1 MVVKLVPSRPLIKW
15 TVVFA
20 CWTAFALFFASQNY
34 LLQGRFGRSLDWKK
48 VLVIWL
54 LCGYSWFAL
63 TPFVLWLANRFP
75 LERGR
80 LLSSIPIQLFAGAF
94 FSVFSLTI
102 FTLARRS
109 IFGREMGPAT
119 LRAELQDLIIGEFHT
134 ELLVCWAII
143 GIVNSL
149 NYYRKYRER
158 ELKASQLE
166 ARLVESRLEALR
178 AQLHPHFLFNT
189 LNSIS
194 VLMRKDVEAADRMLI
209 QLSCLLRVTLT
220 KDTAHEIPLRQE
232 LDFLERY
239 LEIEQ
244 TRFQDRLTVRMLIDP
259 AALDGMVPQLIFQ
272 PLVENA
278 IRHGI
283 ADRESG
289 GLIEICAEQR
299 DGRISLEVRDNGPG
313 ILRPAREFI
322 EGVGLA
328 NTRAR
333 LDHLYGPEGC
343 FEWRN
348 ANQGGLI
355 VTATLPFHTAQI
367 TR

>member
-1 MVVKLVPSRPLIKW
+1 MEW
-15 TVVFA
+15 E
-20 CWTAFALFFASQNY
+20 
-34 LLQGRFGRSLDWKK
+34 K
-48 VLVIWL
+48 VLVVWL
-54 LCGYSWFAL
+54 FCGYSWLLL
-63 TPFVLWLANRFP
+63 TPFILRLANRFP

-80 LLSSIPIQLFAGAF
+80 LLSSITIQLIASAF
-94 FSVFSLTI
+94 FSVFCLTI
-102 FTLARRS
+102 FSVTRRALL
-109 IFGREMGPAT
+109 GGKPVT
-119 LRAELQDLIIGEFHT
+119 LREELQNLIISEFHT
-134 ELLVCWAII
+134 ELLVYWAII

-166 ARLVESRLEALR
+166 ARLVESQLEALR

-194 VLMRKDVEAADRMLI
+194 VLMRRDVESADRMLL
-209 QLSCLLRVTLT
+209 QLSSLLRAMLT

-232 LDFLERY
+232 LEFLERY

-244 TRFQDRLTVRMLIDP
+244 TRFRDRLTVRMLIDP
-259 AALDGMVPQLIFQ
+259 ATLDGLVPRLIFQ

-278 IRHGI
+278 LRHGI

-299 DGRISLEVRDNGPG
+299 DGHISLEVRDNGPG
-313 ILRPAREFI
+313 IRLHELEFI

-333 LDHLYGPEGC
+333 LDHLYGRDGC

-348 ANQGGLI
+348 ADNGGL
-355 VTATLPFHTAQI
+355 VVRASLPFHTARV
-367 TR
+367 T

>member
-1 MVVKLVPSRPLIKW
+1 MGLVKSRHWIKW
-15 TVVFA
+15 AFIFA
-20 CWTAFALFFASQNY
+20 CWTAFALFFASQTY
-34 LLQGRFGRSLDWKK
+34 LLQARFGRPLEWQR
-48 VLVIWL
+48 VLVLWL
-54 LCGYSWFAL
+54 LCGYSWFIL
-63 TPFVLWLANRFP
+63 TPFVLKLANRFP

-80 LLSSIPIQLFAGAF
+80 LRTSIPTQLIASSV
-94 FSVFSLTI
+94 FSVLSLTI
-102 FTLARRS
+102 FNVASRS
-109 IFGREMGPAT
+109 ILKRDGRSAT
-119 LRAELQDLIIGEFHT
+119 FWEDLQNLVIGEFHT
-134 ELLVCWAII
+134 ELLVYWAII

-166 ARLVESRLEALR
+166 ARLVESQLEALR

-194 VLMRKDVEAADRMLI
+194 VLMRKDVELADRMLL
-209 QLSCLLRVTLT
+209 QLSGLLRATLT
-220 KDTAHEIPLRQE
+220 KDTAHEIPLRKE
-232 LDFLERY
+232 LEFLERY

-259 AALDGMVPQLIFQ
+259 GALDGMVPQLIFQ

-278 IRHGI
+278 LRHGI

-289 GLIEICAEQR
+289 GVIEIVAGK
-299 DGRISLEVRDNGPG
+299 DNGRISLQVRDNGPG
-313 ILRPAREFI
+313 IFPSEREFI

-333 LDHLYGPEGC
+333 LDHLYGCEGC

-348 ANQGGLI
+348 ADQGGLI
-355 VTATLPFHTAQI
+355 VTATLPFHTAQV
-367 TR
+367 TQ